1 VEELV
6 SNIRI
11 LVAEDESTILSG
23 LKLNLELEGYE
34 VVVARDGEEAYEKI
48 TNQKL
53 DLAILDVMMPKMDGF
68 TVCKKIRLEGINI
81 PALFLTA
88 RSTPNDR
95 VQGLK
100 LGDDYLT
107 KPFHLEELLLR
118 VKKLLPAAKTSS
130 VSFQGQ
136 SGAPDLTRLNQFS
149 FGEKMSINFQS
160 YEIVD
165 KDGLQQQISKREIM
179 LLKLL
184 VSKSGEVVSREEI
197 LESIWDYKVFPNTRT
212 IDNYVLNFRKYFER
226 NPKSPLHFL
235 SVRGV
240 GYKFVS

>member
-1 VEELV
+1 MVNGNT

-11 LVAEDESTILSG
+11 LVAEDEASILSG

-34 VVVARDGEEAYEKI
+34 VVTAVDGEGALEKLGG
-48 TNQKL
+48 QKL
-53 DLAILDVMMPKMDGF
+53 DLAILDVMMPKIDGF
-68 TVCKKIRLEGINI
+68 TVCKKIRLQGNNI
-81 PALFLTA
+81 PVLFLTA
-88 RSTPNDR
+88 RSTPQDR
-95 VQGLK
+95 VSGLK

-107 KPFHLEELLLR
+107 KPFHLEELILR
-118 VKKLLPAAKTSS
+118 VQKLLPAAESLELDAL
-130 VSFQGQ
+130 QHYE
-136 SGAPDLTRLNQFS
+136 
-149 FGEKMSINFQS
+149 FGDGMEIDFQS

-165 KDGLQQQISKREIM
+165 KDGQRNQVSKREIM

-184 VSKSGEVVSREEI
+184 VSRSGEVVSREEI

-226 NPKSPLHFL
+226 NPKAPVHFH

-240 GYKFVS
+240 GYKFVP

>member
-1 VEELV
+1 MVNRNT

-11 LVAEDESTILSG
+11 LVAEDEASILSG

-34 VVVARDGEEAYEKI
+34 VVTALDGEEALEKLAG
-48 TNQKL
+48 QKL
-53 DLAILDVMMPKMDGF
+53 DLAILDVMMPKVDGF
-68 TVCKKIRLEGINI
+68 TVCKKIRLEGNNI
-81 PALFLTA
+81 PVLFLTA
-88 RSTPNDR
+88 RSTPQDR
-95 VQGLK
+95 VSGLK

-107 KPFHLEELLLR
+107 KPFHLEELILR
-118 VKKLLPAAKTSS
+118 VQKLLPTSES
-130 VSFQGQ
+130 LELDSLHQY
-136 SGAPDLTRLNQFS
+136 S
-149 FGEKMSINFQS
+149 FGNGMEIDFQS

-165 KDGLQQQISKREIM
+165 KEGKRNQISKREIM

-212 IDNYVLNFRKYFER
+212 IDNYVLNFRKYFEL
-226 NPKSPLHFL
+226 NPKSPLHFH

-240 GYKFVS
+240 GYKFVP